1 MATRS
6 LRPSC
11 AELGMST
18 ARAIPRQ
25 AVILV
30 GGEGTRLRP
39 VTSRVPK
46 PVAPVVERPFV
57 AYILDNLARHGVE
70 RAVFSTG
77 FLAEAIEAVIG
88 DGARYGL
95 EVAYAVE
102 DQPLGTAGAIAN
114 CDSLLD
120 DGSFYVFNGDVLS
133 DVDLSAL
140 AATHVEK
147 GGMGA
152 IFLTPVE
159 DPRRYGLVELRD
171 DGSVASFLEKPG
183 EWEGAALINAGV
195 YVLEPEVLEM
205 IPRGRLFSIERG
217 VFPKL
222 AAAGSLYGHV
232 DHGYWRD
239 IGTPDSYLQAHF
251 DILERQVDTSVGDQL
266 GDQYLYVSPTAELAV
281 GARVVP
287 PCYVGDGVR
296 VGAGARVGPL
306 TVLGAD
312 AVVGEGAVVTEAVVQ
327 AGVVIG
333 AHAQVEGSILVQ
345 GASVGAGSQLN
356 SAVLGEGCVIGAGNR
371 LAGGICVYPYTELP
385 DSSIQFYEHLR
396 GREGT

>member
-1 MATRS
+1 
-6 LRPSC
+6 
-11 AELGMST
+11 MSVS
-18 ARAIPRQ
+18 RGRPRQ

-88 DGARYGL
+88 DGSAYGL
-95 EVAYAVE
+95 QVDYAVE

-114 CDSLLD
+114 CETVLE
-120 DGSFYVFNGDVLS
+120 DGSFFVFNGDVLS
-133 DVDLSAL
+133 DVDLTAL
-140 AATHVEK
+140 AATHVAR
-147 GGMGA
+147 GGMGT

-159 DPRRYGLVELRD
+159 DPRRYGLVELRE
-171 DGSVASFLEKPG
+171 DGSVDSFLEKPG
-183 EWEGAALINAGV
+183 DWEGTALINAGV

-232 DHGYWRD
+232 DQGYWRD

-251 DILERQVDTSVGDQL
+251 DILERQLDTSAGDAL
-266 GDQYLYVSPTAELAV
+266 GEQYLYISPSAEVAP

-287 PCYVGDGVR
+287 PCYIADGVR

-306 TVLGAD
+306 AVLGAG
-312 AVVGEGAVVTEAVVQ
+312 AVVGEGATVLEAVVQ
-327 AGVVIG
+327 EGVVIG
-333 AHAQVEGSILVQ
+333 AHAQVEGSILVR
-345 GASVGAGSQLN
+345 GSSVGAGTQLDG
-356 SAVLGEGCVIGAGNR
+356 AVLGDSCVVGAGNR
-371 LAGGICVYPYTELP
+371 LAGGICLYPETELP
-385 DSSIQFYEHLR
+385 DNSVQFYEQLR
-396 GREGT
+396 RREGA

>member
-1 MATRS
+1 
-6 LRPSC
+6 
-11 AELGMST
+11 MSV
-18 ARAIPRQ
+18 ARGIPRQ

-70 RAVFSTG
+70 RAIFSTG

-88 DGARYGL
+88 DGSGYGL
-95 EVAYAVE
+95 EVDYAVE
-102 DQPLGTAGAIAN
+102 DEPLGTAGAIAN
-114 CDSLLD
+114 CQDKLEN
-120 DGSFYVFNGDVLS
+120 GSFYVFNGDVLS

-140 AATHVEK
+140 AASHVAR
-147 GGMGA
+147 GGMGT

-159 DPRRYGLVELRD
+159 DPRRYGLVELRE
-171 DGSVASFLEKPG
+171 DGAIASFLEKPG
-183 EWEGAALINAGV
+183 EWEGTALINAGV

-222 AAAGSLYGHV
+222 ASAGSLYGYV

-251 DILERQVDTSVGDQL
+251 DILERAVHTSVADAL
-266 GDQYLYVSPTAELAV
+266 GEQYLYVSPSAQV
-281 GARVVP
+281 SGGARIVP
-287 PCYVGDGVR
+287 PCYVADGAR
-296 VGAGARVGPL
+296 VEAGARVGPL
-306 TVLGAD
+306 TVLGSG
-312 AVVGEGAVVTEAVVQ
+312 AVVGEGATVVEAVVQ
-327 AGVVIG
+327 SGVVIG
-333 AHAQVEGSILVQ
+333 AHAQVEGSILVRDCR
-345 GASVGAGSQLN
+345 VGAGTQLN
-356 SAVLGEGCVIGAGNR
+356 GAVLGEACVIGAGNR
-371 LAGGICVYPYTELP
+371 LAGGICVYPDTELP
-385 DSSIQFYEHLR
+385 DNSIQFFEQLR

>member
-1 MATRS
+1 MTS
-6 LRPSC
+6 QS
-11 AELGMST
+11 G
-18 ARAIPRQ
+18 IPRQ

-88 DGARYGL
+88 DGSGYGL

-102 DQPLGTAGAIAN
+102 PEPLGTAGAIAN
-114 CDSLLD
+114 CDGLLD
-120 DGSFYVFNGDVLS
+120 DSPFFVFNGDVLS

-140 AATHVEK
+140 AAAHAAK
-147 GGMGA
+147 GGMGT

-159 DPRRYGLVELRD
+159 DPRRYGLVELRE

-183 EWEGAALINAGV
+183 DWEGTALINAGV

-222 AAAGSLYGHV
+222 AASGSLYGYV

-251 DILERQVDTSVGDQL
+251 DILERQVNTSVADVL
-266 GDQYLYVSPTAELAV
+266 GEQYLYVSQSAEV
-281 GARVVP
+281 TPGARIVP
-287 PCYVGDGVR
+287 PCYIADGVR
-296 VGAGARVGPL
+296 VGAGARIGPL
-306 TVLGAD
+306 AILGAGT
-312 AVVGEGAVVTEAVVQ
+312 VVGEGASVVEAVVQ

-345 GASVGAGSQLN
+345 GSSIGAGTQLN
-356 SAVLGEGCVIGAGNR
+356 GAVLGEGCTVGAGNR
-371 LAGGICVYPYTELP
+371 LAGGICVYPDTELP
-385 DSSIQFYEHLR
+385 DNSIQFYEQLR